1 MDEKSPIEDLR
12 APEVDSASISNTGS
26 DSEADDANNYEL
38 TGIPLVVVITG
49 LGLSIFLLSLDSSI
63 IATAIPR
70 ITSEFNSTGDI
81 GWYGSAYSFAMCAC
95 QPIAGKLYTS
105 FAMKVRLCR
114 APVKREIPVDV

>member
-1 MDEKSPIEDLR
+1 MAEKNVIEDLR
-12 APEVDSASISNTGS
+12 TPEVKSVSTSES
-26 DSEADDANNYEL
+26 DSPADDANNYEL
-38 TGIPLVVVITG
+38 TGIPLIAVIAG

-70 ITSEFNSTGDI
+70 ITSQFNSTGDI

-105 FAMKVRLCR
+105 FAMKVSF
-114 APVKREIPVDV
+114 VKKIYSSICNLY